1 MGKEHATSKR
11 SPLSTRDDQSDRTS
25 GSHPLRIAWL
35 ETPSEWRVGL
45 TFAPGKCGPSR
56 EGHRWARDLDADL
69 DVIAREGVRTI
80 ACLVE
85 AHELVK
91 WAIAGLPSA
100 AAARGIELLHRPIP
114 DVSVPSLYAAR
125 SLVRELIARREAP
138 MLIHCIGG
146 LGRTGVIAGCLLRAL
161 DVAPDEVLR
170 RLVAARGDECPQ
182 NEKQRRFVTDFT
194 YSRPIGGA

>member
-1 MGKEHATSKR
+1 M
-11 SPLSTRDDQSDRTS
+11 SPASTRHDAPSEKTS
-25 GSHPLRIAWL
+25 LSHPLRIAWL
-35 ETPSEWRVGL
+35 EMPTGWRVGL

-56 EGHRWARDLDADL
+56 EGHRWGRDLDADL
-69 DVIAREGVRTI
+69 EVIEREGVRTI

-85 AHELVK
+85 AHELVR

-125 SLVRELIARREAP
+125 SLVHELIARRDAP
-138 MLIHCIGG
+138 IVIHCIGG

-161 DVAPDEVLR
+161 GVPPEEALR
-170 RLVAARGDECPQ
+170 RLVAARGKECPQ
-182 NEKQRRFVTDFT
+182 TPEQRRFVVEFC
-194 YSRPIGGA
+194 